1 MNTDETLMICFSAEE
16 NHSTVPSSETSS
28 DVPTS
33 TNSSGET
40 NNENHFVQF
49 LNANDQYQKE

>member
-1 MNTDETLMICFSAEE
+1 MNIDENLMICFSAEE

-33 TNSSGET
+33 TSSSGET
-40 NNENHFVQF
+40 NNANHFDQVPT
-49 LNANDQYQKE
+49 ANDQYQKE